1 MATLHPDSKR
11 ATLTAAFAVLQ
22 DRSEVLKRAKAAG
35 VAAIVVTGCTLKS
48 ATAARDLCDSITDY
62 PLYFTAGVHPH
73 NAKQCDE
80 HTLDALR
87 ALASHQRCVAIGEA
101 TRVLA

>member
-1 MATLHPDSKR
+1 L
-11 ATLTAAFAVLQ
+11 
-22 DRSEVLKRAKAAG
+22 EVLKRAKAAG

-48 ATAARDLCDSITDY
+48 ATAARNLCDSVTDY

-87 ALASHQRCVAIGEA
+87 TLASHKRCVAIGEA
-101 TRVLA
+101 PFYQRFGFAVVPLRHSLWPI